1 MNKFQRK
8 RIERL
13 KNKFV
18 NFDLLNSVNN
28 YFRDS
33 KKQYLIKTKNR
44 SSNILPC
51 FVNLVIY
58 VYNGKKYIPF
68 YVIKD
73 YLGHKFGE
81 FIYTRRFVGHKKS
94 GKKLMFKKKI
104 IKKTKYFKYIKSV
117 KFGFSMLSKKKLYKT
132 LKKKKT
138 IKKTNEKKN

>member
-8 RIERL
+8 RLERL
-13 KNKFV
+13 KTKYV
-18 NFDLLNSVNN
+18 HFDLLNSVNT
-28 YFRDS
+28 FFSDS

-44 SSNILPC
+44 SSTILPC
-51 FVNLVIY
+51 FVNLTVY
-58 VYNGKKYIPF
+58 VYNGKKYLPF

-104 IKKTKYFKYIKSV
+104 LKKNKSFKYMKTLKAV
-117 KFGFSMLSKKKLYKT
+117 YNLFSKKKIYKK
-132 LKKKKT
+132 L
-138 IKKTNEKKN
+138 NEKKNKSIIN

>member
-8 RIERL
+8 RIARL

-18 NFDLLNSVNN
+18 HLDLLNSVNN
-28 YFRDS
+28 YFHDS
-33 KKQYLIKTKNR
+33 KRQYLIKTKNR
-44 SSNILPC
+44 SSSILPC
-51 FVNLVIY
+51 FINLVVY

-94 GKKLMFKKKI
+94 GKKLMFKKKL
-104 IKKTKYFKYIKSV
+104 IKKKKPFKYMKTLKYFS
-117 KFGFSMLSKKKLYKT
+117 SMLSKKKLYKN
-132 LKKKKT
+132 LKK
-138 IKKTNEKKN
+138 NEKANKSNII